1 MAIATMPGD
10 GKGKEG
16 IVEIW
21 NDLEGATTTAW
32 V

>member
-10 GKGKEG
+10 EKGKEG

-21 NDLEGATTTAW
+21 NDLERATTTAW